1 MTPNGPGPDPMT
13 DEEIKQLREELA
25 AQQDEIRDY
34 LESQGVDTS
43 PWDS

>member
-1 MTPNGPGPDPMT
+1 MS
-13 DEEIKQLREELA
+13 DEEIEELRRKIA
-25 AQQDEIRDY
+25 EQQDEVRDY